1 MAVAAVAE
9 LVRDDGQHLGRRRGL
24 DERVVEHDAPRR
36 SEPRDVRVQLRR
48 ALARVGDE
56 HLAHR
61 HAGVGGELDHR
72 GPELRVLERAELV
85 EDRLEHDRRD
95 EAEQQHEQCGSDRRD
110 HRPGRREDHRGADE
124 PGHAQPGQHRADP
137 DPLDAVERILP
148 ARLAREAERALVREP
163 EPDRERQPD
172 ERREDDEERTEGE
185 RAERFGQRVDD
196 PGERMSR
203 RRERDEREECEPD
216 REVGEDRAVARV
228 VVPACGVRVDHGRG
242 L

>member
-1 MAVAAVAE
+1 MRLLASATSTSRTGTPASAASWITAARSSASSSGRN
-9 LVRDDGQHLGRRRGL
+9 LLKTGSSTTGATKLSSSTSSAAPIAATTGQ
-24 DERVVEHDAPRR
+24 DAGKIT
-36 SEPRDVRVQLRR
+36 
-48 ALARVGDE
+48 AR
-56 HLAHR
+56 
-61 HAGVGGELDHR
+61 
-72 GPELRVLERAELV
+72 
-85 EDRLEHDRRD
+85 
-95 EAEQQHEQCGSDRRD
+95 
-110 HRPGRREDHRGADE
+110 ADE

-185 RAERFGQRVDD
+185 RAERFGQGVDD